1 MDWKRIIEL
10 LLTSIT
16 SIIIALITAG
26 YFKKKQEK
34 AKENISKSQLMK
46 QIKQSEIVHYALRE
60 LRRKYNADRV
70 NIWQFHNGG
79 NFYTTSPMQRAS
91 ITYERCSEGLERK
104 ADKYQNVLI
113 SNIPTYIKE
122 TVDGTMFYHDV
133 ENIPDFALRSLI
145 LSHGTFAHAATP
157 IYNKEKNLVGIVS
170 LDWVFS
176 EISNDYLTE
185 GQFNQTFKDLF
196 KTESS
201 SLSSYL

>member
-1 MDWKRIIEL
+1 
-10 LLTSIT
+10 
-16 SIIIALITAG
+16 
-26 YFKKKQEK
+26 
-34 AKENISKSQLMK
+34 
-46 QIKQSEIVHYALRE
+46 
-60 LRRKYNADRV
+60 
-70 NIWQFHNGG
+70 
-79 NFYTTSPMQRAS
+79 MQRAS

-113 SNIPTYIKE
+113 SNIPTYIKD